1 MYRHKIRFLF
11 AALLV
16 LLLFLTPAQA
26 TTTLLITVQDSIDH
40 SPLSHATVF
49 VNGAN
54 YARTNTLGQAYLT
67 HTGLNDQSIMV
78 SMAGYDDWDQEVD
91 KNTTTLLVNL
101 SRKTLRFT
109 VNLFDSDTLSPI
121 SGATVNISADNLP
134 QSKQTDGTGSAI
146 FAVNATTI
154 YSVDIT
160 APNYQSRSELVDM
173 GTENQDVQ
181 YKLLSGNSFSFI
193 VKDKDS
199 GTVIPGAEIHLNGVL
214 TGKTDERGI
223 LITPV
228 TRSKPYTI
236 EIRKDGYL
244 TSTETRTIS
253 TSDAIFYAT
262 LSKAPVGAF
271 VYVSD
276 ESKKPLASAD
286 VYVNGTLSGTTNEYG
301 RMNLQSLVAGDY
313 LIEVKK
319 SGYLTQ
325 NRALSISGQNSDYSF
340 TLPYE
345 SAALTITVLDRD
357 NKNVSGASVSVDGSN
372 AGTTNDDGQMV
383 TNVPFNTDVNLTV
396 TKEGY
401 APASVKKQVIQGN
414 ATAATTITLE
424 KNIDW
429 GLLTLIGLG
438 ALGILVLFGIIR
450 IIGSRTR
457 HHVMRRNE
465 I

>member
-11 AALLV
+11 AALLA
-16 LLLFLTPAQA
+16 LLLLLTPAQA

-67 HTGLNDQSIMV
+67 HTGINDQSIMV
-78 SMAGYDDWDQEVD
+78 SMAGYDDWDQDVD

-121 SGATVNISADNLP
+121 PGATVNISAENLP
-134 QSKQTDGTGSAI
+134 QSKPTDGTGSAI

-199 GTVIPGAEIHLNGVL
+199 GTVIPGAEIHLNGVV

-253 TSDAIFYAT
+253 SSDAIFYAT

-276 ESKKPLASAD
+276 ETKKPIASAD

-301 RMNLQSLVAGDY
+301 RMNLQSLVSGDY
-313 LIEVKK
+313 LIEVRK

-325 NRALSISGQNSDYSF
+325 NRALSISGQSLDYSF

-345 SAALTITVLDRD
+345 SAALTILVQDKD
-357 NKNVSGASVSVDGSN
+357 NKLVSGAAVTVDGSN
-372 AGTTNDDGQMV
+372 AGTTNDNGQLV
-383 TNVPFNTDVNLTV
+383 TNLPFNTDVNLTV
-396 TKEGY
+396 TKDGY

-414 ATAATTITLE
+414 ATAATTIILE

-429 GLLTLIGLG
+429 GLITLIGLG